1 MHTRRIRISR
11 ILIPNKL
18 SLFRKEFKGKTFKL
32 LDVGCGN
39 QSFRQTK
46 YWYKN
51 CLYFG
56 IDKEDNS
63 IDETDL
69 SLMDK
74 FCVVDLE
81 VSNLEELEDDFFD
94 VVIFTHVIEHLNNGL
109 EVLSKISQKLKKGG
123 KIYIEFPSIR
133 SLSLPSAIS
142 TLNFCDDESHV
153 RVYDIKEVANTLL
166 KNNVRIIRAGCRK
179 TLNGYITFI
188 LSIPL
193 QLYSLLRYKKL
204 HAKGLW
210 DVCGFAD
217 YVYGEKK

>member
-1 MHTRRIRISR
+1 
-11 ILIPNKL
+11 
-18 SLFRKEFKGKTFKL
+18 
-32 LDVGCGN
+32 
-39 QSFRQTK
+39 
-46 YWYKN
+46 
-51 CLYFG
+51 
-56 IDKEDNS
+56 
-63 IDETDL
+63 
-69 SLMDK
+69 MDK
-74 FCVVDLE
+74 FCGVDLE

-109 EVLSKISQKLKKGG
+109 EVLSKISKKLKKGG

-133 SLSLPSAIS
+133 SLSLPSSAIS

-166 KNNVRIIRAGCRK
+166 KNNVRIIRAGRRK
-179 TLNGYITFI
+179 TLNGYIIFI